1 MSISAGADL
10 AEAYGIETDH
20 ERMPNGELRFR
31 MYGRDGN
38 GYVRTIS
45 GPVGAWQNS
54 HFHQQIRE
62 TFIVETGWI
71 VLAEWHPDG
80 HGVVLKRLD
89 PGGIV
94 TTEPLQ
100 QHNVYLPA
108 DTLIHVVKHGSAM
121 GEADW
126 IAAPELDA
134 VTKCLSEAQIIE
146 RTRPDT

>member
-20 ERMPNGELRFR
+20 ERMPNGDLRFR

-62 TFIVETGWI
+62 TFIVEI
-71 VLAEWHPDG
+71 
-80 HGVVLKRLD
+80 RLD
-89 PGGIV
+89 CVGGMGPGR
-94 TTEPLQ
+94 T
-100 QHNVYLPA
+100 
-108 DTLIHVVKHGSAM
+108 
-121 GEADW
+121 W
-126 IAAPELDA
+126 RR
-134 VTKCLSEAQIIE
+134 IE
-146 RTRPDT
+146 TARPRRHRDD